1 VDGGI
6 DMLEKSK
13 KMGLNLKIILRFKIS
28 FVYSGINK
36 EIKVIN

>member
-1 VDGGI
+1 MDGGI
-6 DMLEKSK
+6 KIKEQWK